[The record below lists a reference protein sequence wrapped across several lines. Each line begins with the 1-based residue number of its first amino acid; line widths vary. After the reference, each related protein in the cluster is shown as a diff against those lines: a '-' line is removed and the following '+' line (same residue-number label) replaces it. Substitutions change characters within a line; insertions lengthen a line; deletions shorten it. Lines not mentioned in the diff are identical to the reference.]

1 MSVQSDILTQ
11 KKVMDVFETC
21 VHNLTVKILEI
32 SEENKHDEEMAAIKI
47 KRIIQ
52 KWFNNGG
59 KI

>member
-1 MSVQSDILTQ
+1 MSMQSDMLTQ
-11 KKVMDVFETC
+11 KKVLDVFETC
-21 VHNLTVKILEI
+21 FNNLTVKIKEI

-52 KWFNNGG
+52 KWFKNGG